1 MRLQCRASPFIIPTE
16 KMVRFACWLRSEA
29 EPTKLLKERT
39 VYYEKPITGIYK
51 ITHQPTGRA
60 YIGLSVDIFKRFKEH
75 TNFAQ
80 AKKKWQAI
88 KKAIYEHGITEFT
101 FEVIE
106 VCPEAHLAEREVHWI
121 SFYDTCSENGFN
133 KNRGKKVDK
142 SDDHILNVIAAVE
155 C

>member
-1 MRLQCRASPFIIPTE
+1 M
-16 KMVRFACWLRSEA
+16 
-29 EPTKLLKERT
+29 
-39 VYYEKPITGIYK
+39 YYEKPITGIYK
-51 ITHQPTGRA
+51 ITHNPTGRA

-106 VCPEAHLAEREVHWI
+106 VCPEAHLAEREVYWI

-142 SDDHILNVIAAVE
+142 PDDKVDDEVWGNI
-155 C
+155 

>member
-1 MRLQCRASPFIIPTE
+1 
-16 KMVRFACWLRSEA
+16 
-29 EPTKLLKERT
+29 
-39 VYYEKPITGIYK
+39 VYYEKPIIGIYK
-51 ITHQPTGRA
+51 ITHKPTGRA

-88 KKAIYEHGITEFT
+88 KKAIHEHGITEFT

-106 VCPEAHLAEREVHWI
+106 VCPEEHLAEREVYWI

-133 KNRGKKVDK
+133 KNRGKVKKVD
-142 SDDHILNVIAAVE
+142 DDIYDVWGNI
-155 C
+155 